1 MVEEELTNIKN
12 EVVEAQEEKPNEVA
26 LSSEQLL
33 DKINDAKTNQDIKD
47 LTTLFNLNLAKSEM
61 IRALKQNDLMNVVL
75 KQAAERLEKR
85 PGELSTKDLIDYMN
99 VFQANLNR
107 ANDIVEKVNTQPAIQ
122 INQHKD
128 VIINIGDLS
137 RDSRENVLE
146 AFKELIKDASIE
158 DIKNMANANSSD
170 IIDGCVTEEG
180 DINND

>member
-75 KQAAERLEKR
+75 MQAA
-85 PGELSTKDLIDYMN
+85 
-99 VFQANLNR
+99 
-107 ANDIVEKVNTQPAIQ
+107 
-122 INQHKD
+122 
-128 VIINIGDLS
+128 
-137 RDSRENVLE
+137 
-146 AFKELIKDASIE
+146 
-158 DIKNMANANSSD
+158 
-170 IIDGCVTEEG
+170 
-180 DINND
+180 